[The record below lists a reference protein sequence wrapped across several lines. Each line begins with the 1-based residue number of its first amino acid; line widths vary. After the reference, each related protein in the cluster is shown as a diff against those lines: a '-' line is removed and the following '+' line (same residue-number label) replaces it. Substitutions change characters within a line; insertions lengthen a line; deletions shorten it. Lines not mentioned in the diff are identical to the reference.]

1 MAINFPNSPSTG
13 DIFSD
18 PTSGFS
24 YRWTG
29 SVWENFNYADA
40 TRIQELDDIS
50 GSFDGSETT
59 FALTSS
65 STAVTVGK
73 ASQLLINIGGVTQ
86 NPVTDYTVSGSN
98 ITFTTAPDSGLD
110 FYGVKQGD
118 VANVST
124 AKTSQVRPDSLTTGG
139 PRWNASGDVL
149 VSGAATIANTG
160 SASTALYVS
169 GGARITGILTV
180 GSSSVIL
187 DGSDDTI
194 SVGSDLTVTSSGITV
209 GIITG
214 VFYGDGSTLTNVGI
228 GTTGSLNTTGIVTAA
243 SFFGDGS
250 GLTNIGG
257 TLDPISYT
265 PGIGATEVL
274 TNTTIAVQ
282 FNKPI
287 VASAGTITLRTNAAD
302 GTIIES
308 FNVGTSS
315 SISING
321 GTLTVT
327 PTSNLGAGVTHFLVV
342 PANVFDD
349 SFETSSNTGIST
361 YSFITKSTNPPGEL
375 YAWGYNVYGALGL
388 NNNGPSGYRSSPVQ
402 IPGTDWTYVYSN
414 YLSATATK
422 SDGTLWWM
430 GYGTYGSGNNDR
442 LDKSSPT
449 QIPGTEWAPAIG
461 GDYLNYIAKKTDNTL
476 WAWGEAVY
484 GQLGNNIGGTGKYFS
499 SPVQIAGTQWDLVT
513 RNSYAHYNC
522 GATKTDGTWW
532 VWGTNATGGLG
543 QNDIVK
549 YSSPVQIPGTDWN
562 LTSLHTFTVG
572 AHCAG
577 VKTDGTLWSWGYN
590 GYGQTGHGNRVNY
603 SSPVQLPGT
612 EWKHVNNGTTHML
625 ATKTDGTLW
634 AIGYNAQG
642 QLGNANQIHYSSPVQ
657 VPGTQWEKPFG
668 GHIGSACFKT
678 DGTLWVWGDNTYGQF
693 GNNTGTANGSRSSPV
708 QLSGTEWSRYTGSVY
723 NKLAIKT
730 P

>member
-50 GSFDGSETT
+50 SSFNGSTTT

-86 NPVTDYTVSGSN
+86 NPATDYTVSGSN

-214 VFYGDGSTLTNVGI
+214 VFYGDGSTLENVGV

-250 GLTNIGG
+250 GLTNVGG
-257 TLDPISYT
+257 ALDPISFT
-265 PGIGATEVL
+265 PGIGATEVFA
-274 TNTTIAVQ
+274 NTTIAVQ

-302 GTIIES
+302 GTILES
-308 FNVGTSS
+308 FDVGTSS
-315 SISING
+315 SISISG

-327 PTSNLGAGVTHFLVV
+327 PTDTLGAGTTHFLVF
-342 PANVFDD
+342 PASVFDD
-349 SFETSSNTGIST
+349 TFESSSNTGIST
-361 YSFITKSTNPPGEL
+361 YSFITQAGDPPGRL
-375 YAWGYNVYGALGL
+375 FSWGYGTYGGAMTDE
-388 NNNGPSGYRSSPVQ
+388 RIMKSSPTQV
-402 IPGTDWTYVYSN
+402 PGTQWTFVYSN
-414 YLSATATK
+414 YLTSHATK
-422 SDGTLWWM
+422 SDGTLWWS
-430 GYGTYGSGNNDR
+430 GYG
-442 LDKSSPT
+442 
-449 QIPGTEWAPAIG
+449 
-461 GDYLNYIAKKTDNTL
+461 
-476 WAWGEAVY
+476 VY
-484 GQLGNNIGGTGKYFS
+484 GNPI
-499 SPVQIAGTQWDLVT
+499 
-513 RNSYAHYNC
+513 NSR
-522 GATKTDGTWW
+522 
-532 VWGTNATGGLG
+532 
-543 QNDIVK
+543 I
-549 YSSPVQIPGTDWN
+549 S
-562 LTSLHTFTVG
+562 
-572 AHCAG
+572 
-577 VKTDGTLWSWGYN
+577 
-590 GYGQTGHGNRVNY
+590 
-603 SSPVQLPGT
+603 
-612 EWKHVNNGTTHML
+612 
-625 ATKTDGTLW
+625 
-634 AIGYNAQG
+634 
-642 QLGNANQIHYSSPVQ
+642 YSSPVQ
-657 VPGTQWEKPFG
+657 VPGTQWKTTLS
-668 GHIGSACFKT
+668 GSYLSHLAAKT
-678 DGTLWVWGDNTYGQF
+678 DGTLWGWGRSTNGEIPNNAGGASNYISSPVQIPGTTWNIIADTPYDQRVGGATKTDGTLWTWGYNRDGSLGLGNRLSYSSPAQVPGTQWEMNTNQFTIGYHSAAIKSDGTLWSWGYNNNGQL
-693 GNNTGTANGSRSSPV
+693 GHNSLVRRSSPTQVPGTQWETVNMGTYSAMGTKTDGTLWMWGYNSNGILGLNNAIYYSSPV
-708 QLSGTEWSRYTGSVY
+708 QLPGTAWDVPVMAFNTASCTKTDGTLWTWGVNDYGQIGNNAYGAPTYSSPIQVPGTEWSRPAGKVY
-723 NKLAIKT
+723 NKFAIKQ
-730 P
+730 

>member
-50 GSFDGSETT
+50 GSFNGSTTT

-86 NPVTDYTVSGSN
+86 NPATDYTVSGSN

-139 PRWNASGDVL
+139 PKWNASGDVL

-194 SVGSDLTVTSSGITV
+194 SVGSNLTVTSSGITV

-214 VFYGDGSTLTNVGI
+214 VFYGDGSTLENVGI

-250 GLTNIGG
+250 GLTNVGG

-274 TNTTIAVQ
+274 ANTTIAVQ

-302 GTIIES
+302 GTIVES
-308 FNVGTSS
+308 YDVSS
-315 SISING
+315 SSALSING

-342 PANVFDD
+342 PAGVFDD

-361 YSFITKSTNPPGEL
+361 YSFITQASNPPGEL
-375 YAWGYNVYGALGL
+375 YAWGYNQYGGLGL
-388 NNNGPSGYRSSPVQ
+388 NNLGNRSSPVQ
-402 IPGTDWTYVYSN
+402 IPGTQWTYVYDN
-414 YLSATATK
+414 YLYTAATK
-422 SDGTLWWM
+422 SDGTLWWW
-430 GYGTYGSGNNDR
+430 GYGVYGSGVGDQIDR
-442 LDKSSPT
+442 SSPT
-449 QIPGTEWAPAIG
+449 QIPGTQWEPKIG
-461 GDYLNYIAKKTDNTL
+461 GNYLQTTAKKNDGTL
-476 WAWGEAVY
+476 WAWGEGVY
-484 GQLGNNIGGTGKYFS
+484 GQLGNNIGGSSTGAYQS
-499 SPVQIAGTQWDLVT
+499 SPVQVAGTQWDLIAPNPYAQYVT
-513 RNSYAHYNC
+513 AVS
-522 GATKTDGTWW
+522 
-532 VWGTNATGGLG
+532 
-543 QNDIVK
+543 
-549 YSSPVQIPGTDWN
+549 
-562 LTSLHTFTVG
+562 
-572 AHCAG
+572 
-577 VKTDGTLWSWGYN
+577 KTDGTLWIWGSN
-590 GYGQTGHGNRVNY
+590 STGGLGLNEGSNAY
-603 SSPVQLPGT
+603 KSSPVQLPGT
-612 EWKHVNNGTTHML
+612 QWLLTSEHTFGAGSHSSALKDDGTLWVWGLNSSGELGLADTVNRSSPTQLPGTEWQHTNHGTNHMM

-634 AIGYNAQG
+634 VWGAEGSG
-642 QLGNANQIHYSSPVQ
+642 RLGLNSYSVQRSSPIQ
-657 VPGTQWEKPFG
+657 LPGTQWDKPMG
-668 GHIGSACFKT
+668 AHIGSGCTKT
-678 DGTLWVWGDNTYGQF
+678 DGTLWVWGDATYGQLD
-693 GNNTGTANGSRSSPV
+693 NNSEILKSSPV
-708 QLSGTEWSRYTGSVY
+708 QIPGTQWTRYIGKVY
-723 NKLAIKT
+723 NKFSIKI
-730 P
+730 

>member
-50 GSFDGSETT
+50 GSFDGAETT

-139 PRWNASGDVL
+139 PKWNASGDVL

-214 VFYGDGSTLTNVGI
+214 VFYGDGSTLENVGI

-243 SFFGDGS
+243 SFVGDGS
-250 GLTNIGG
+250 GLTNVGG

-302 GTIIES
+302 GTIVES
-308 FNVGTSS
+308 YDVSS
-315 SISING
+315 SSALSING

-327 PTSNLGAGVTHFLVV
+327 PTSTLGAGVTHFLVF
-342 PANVFDD
+342 PAGVLDD

-361 YSFITKSTNPPGEL
+361 YSFITLDSNPPGEL
-375 YAWGYNVYGALGL
+375 YAWGYNAYGGIGVGDRVNRSSPVQLPGTEWTYVYSNYLQANATKSDGTMWWWGYGVYGSGNNDVIDRSSPTQIPGTQWASAIGGNYLSTIAKKTDGTLWAWGYGNQGQLG
-388 NNNGPSGYRSSPVQ
+388 NNIGGANSFQSSPVQIPGTEWDLVSETGYAQYYGGATKTDGTLWGWGNNVNYGGLGQNDRVQRSSPVQ
-402 IPGTDWTYVYSN
+402 IPGT
-414 YLSATATK
+414 
-422 SDGTLWWM
+422 
-430 GYGTYGSGNNDR
+430 
-442 LDKSSPT
+442 
-449 QIPGTEWAPAIG
+449 Q
-461 GDYLNYIAKKTDNTL
+461 
-476 WAWGEAVY
+476 
-484 GQLGNNIGGTGKYFS
+484 
-499 SPVQIAGTQWDLVT
+499 
-513 RNSYAHYNC
+513 
-522 GATKTDGTWW
+522 
-532 VWGTNATGGLG
+532 
-543 QNDIVK
+543 
-549 YSSPVQIPGTDWN
+549 WN
-562 LTSLHTFTVG
+562 LDSTKRFFISAHSG
-572 AHCAG
+572 AI
-577 VKTDGTLWSWGYN
+577 KTDGTLWSWGYN
-590 GYGQTGHGNRVNY
+590 SYGNLGHNDRTTR
-603 SSPVQLPGT
+603 SSPVQVPGT
-612 EWKHVNNGTTHML
+612 QWKYVNFGTTHML

-634 AIGYNAQG
+634 VTGYNTSG
-642 QLGNANQIHYSSPVQ
+642 QLGVNLGTNISSPTQ
-657 VPGTQWEKPFG
+657 VPGTEWDEPMG
-668 GHIGSACFKT
+668 GHIGSGCTKT
-678 DGTLWVWGDNTYGQF
+678 DGTLWVWGDGTYGQLDR
-693 GNNTGTANGSRSSPV
+693 NTGTATANRSSPV
-708 QLSGTEWSRYTGSVY
+708 QIPGTDWTRYIGKVY
-723 NKLAIKT
+723 NKFSIKT
-730 P
+730 

>member
-50 GSFDGSETT
+50 GSFNGSTTT

-139 PRWNASGDVL
+139 PKWNASGDVL

-214 VFYGDGSTLTNVGI
+214 VFYGDGSTLENVGI

-250 GLTNIGG
+250 GLTNVGG

-302 GTIIES
+302 GTIVES
-308 FNVGTSS
+308 YDVSS
-315 SISING
+315 SSALSING

-342 PANVFDD
+342 PASVFDD
-349 SFETSSNTGIST
+349 TFESSSNTGIST
-361 YSFITKSTNPPGEL
+361 YSFITKGTNPPGEL

-388 NNNGPSGYRSSPVQ
+388 NNHGPAGYRSSPVQ
-402 IPGTDWTYVYSN
+402 IPGTEWTYVHSN

-430 GYGTYGSGNNDR
+430 GYGVYGSGNNDT
-442 LDKSSPT
+442 LNKSSPT
-449 QIPGTEWAPAIG
+449 QIPGTQWAPAIG
-461 GDYLNYIAKKTDNTL
+461 GDYLNYIVKKTDNTL

-499 SPVQIAGTQWDLVT
+499 SPVQIPGTQWDIVT

-532 VWGTNATGGLG
+532 VWGSNSTGGLG
-543 QNDIVK
+543 QNDANFR
-549 YSSPVQIPGTDWN
+549 SSPVQIPGTDWD
-562 LTSLHTFTVG
+562 LTSVHTFTVG
-572 AHCAG
+572 GMCAG

-634 AIGYNAQG
+634 TIGYNAYG
-642 QLGNANQIHYSSPVQ
+642 QLGNSNQIHYSSPVQ

-693 GNNTGTANGSRSSPV
+693 GNNTGTATSSRSSPV
-708 QLSGTEWSRYTGSVY
+708 QLSGSDWSRYAGSVY
-723 NKLAIKT
+723 NKFAIKT